1 MDGSEQQTRKSLE
14 YQIAAR
20 IFDAAF
26 TACAR
31 LRSAEKEL
39 LLREIGKRVLQSM
52 PEAPAHA
59 REAMPDVEIET
70 ERQNPHDEETDLD

>member
-52 PEAPAHA
+52 PEASPQA
-59 REAMPDVEIET
+59 REPMPDIEIQT
-70 ERQNPHDEETDLD
+70 ERQSPHDDETGYD